1 MLRLRTSVLIFGL
14 AALLVGC
21 RAAPAES
28 PTADPD
34 SVIATSQAAAEMT
47 RAAVTPTLPPTVEVS
62 PSPTVMLMT
71 PTISTTPTL
80 VGAAVTASYNANV
93 RDGPG
98 VQYGVIDG
106 FYQGQTAR
114 LVGRYVNGLGE
125 LWWYIDRIGAGI
137 DGWVWD
143 GAVAV
148 TGDANAVPFL
158 TPPPTPTPVP
168 AATATATST
177 PTSTTAAP

>member
-1 MLRLRTSVLIFGL
+1 
-14 AALLVGC
+14 
-21 RAAPAES
+21 
-28 PTADPD
+28 
-34 SVIATSQAAAEMT
+34 
-47 RAAVTPTLPPTVEVS
+47 
-62 PSPTVMLMT
+62 
-71 PTISTTPTL
+71 
-80 VGAAVTASYNANV
+80 
-93 RDGPG
+93 
-98 VQYGVIDG
+98 VIDG